1 MNITE
6 NILRFFALLR
16 AFFYLWITIEAT
28 FLAYLYWN
36 AYKKYKTTPVIK
48 AIETLL
54 FSIGLNFFYMVM
66 IAITSLIDKE
76 SPIYDWLIVLIP
88 LFAIPLLMAIREFR
102 EKSTDS
108 ISDGKDKLE
117 KLEKHYKLKK

>member
-1 MNITE
+1 MNITDYT
-6 NILRFFALLR
+6 LKMFALLR
-16 AFFYLWITIEAT
+16 AFFYLWITIEST

-36 AYKKYKTTPVIK
+36 AYRKYKTTPVIK

-66 IAITSLIDKE
+66 IAITSVIDRD
-76 SPIYDWLIVLIP
+76 SNLYDFLIVSIP
-88 LFAIPLLMAIREFR
+88 LFAIPLLMAIRDFR

-108 ISDGKDKLE
+108 VTDGKNKLQ

>member
-1 MNITE
+1 MNIPDYT
-6 NILRFFALLR
+6 LKVFALLR
-16 AFFYLWITIEAT
+16 AFFYLWITIEST

-36 AYKKYKTTPVIK
+36 AYRKYKTTPIIK

-66 IAITSLIDKE
+66 VAITSVIDRD
-76 SPIYDWLIVLIP
+76 SNLYDWLIVLIP
-88 LFAIPLLMAIREFR
+88 FFAIPLVMAIREFR
-102 EKSTDS
+102 EKSTAS
-108 ISDGKDKLE
+108 ITDGKNKLQ

>member
-1 MNITE
+1 MNVTE
-6 NILRFFALLR
+6 NILRLFALLR

-36 AYKKYKTTPVIK
+36 AYRKYKSTPIIK
-48 AIETLL
+48 AIESLL
-54 FSIGLNFFYMVM
+54 FAIGLNFFYMVL
-66 IAITSLIDKE
+66 IAITSAIDNN
-76 SPIYDWLIVLIP
+76 SNLYDWLIVLIP
-88 LFAIPLLMAIREFR
+88 LFAIPLVIAIREFR

-108 ISDGKDKLE
+108 ITDGENKLQ

>member
-1 MNITE
+1 MNIPDYA
-6 NILRFFALLR
+6 LKVFALLR
-16 AFFYLWITIEAT
+16 AFFYLWITIEAI

-36 AYKKYKTTPVIK
+36 AYRKYKTTPIIK

-66 IAITSLIDKE
+66 IAITSVIDRD
-76 SPIYDWLIVLIP
+76 SNLYDLLIVIIP
-88 LFAIPLLMAIREFR
+88 LFAIPLVLAIREFR
-102 EKSTDS
+102 EKSTAS
-108 ISDGKDKLE
+108 ITDGENKLQ